1 MRGERLD
8 LGSDYSLLA
17 GVFFE
22 GSSNGVDEGKIA
34 LAVMISGDC

>member
-1 MRGERLD
+1 MKDWILAEI
-8 LGSDYSLLA
+8 SLYLLEP
-17 GVFFE
+17 FFE